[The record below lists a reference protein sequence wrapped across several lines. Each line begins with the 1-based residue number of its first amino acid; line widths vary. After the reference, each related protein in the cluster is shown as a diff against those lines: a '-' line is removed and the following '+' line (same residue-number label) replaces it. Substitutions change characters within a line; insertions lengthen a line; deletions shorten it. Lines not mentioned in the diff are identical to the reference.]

1 MMRIDLLRHGET
13 ETPGRLLGRTDPAL
27 SEKGWAQFARQT
39 DGRQWGAIVTSPRLR
54 ARAAAERL
62 AGASE
67 TPLRVDD
74 DWAEV
79 DFGAWDGRTLDELRA
94 DAATAD
100 SLAALYSSPDAP
112 SAPRGES
119 WKTLTARVSRA
130 IDRLLAGTADDGV
143 LVVTHAGPMRAALA
157 LACGMPFACLWAFK
171 IDPGTRIS
179 LHAGR
184 DETSGLW
191 GEIVEVAQP

>member
-1 MMRIDLLRHGET
+1 MTRIDLLRHGET

-27 SEKGWAQFARQT
+27 SDKGWAQFARQT
-39 DGRQWGAIVTSPRLR
+39 DGRQWGAIITSPRLR

-62 AGASE
+62 AGGSG
-67 TPLRVDD
+67 TTLRVDD

-79 DFGAWDGRTLDELRA
+79 DFGDWDGRTLEELRA
-94 DAATAD
+94 DAETAAA
-100 SLAALYSSPDAP
+100 LAALYTSPDAP
-112 SAPRGES
+112 GAPGGES
-119 WKTLTARVSRA
+119 WHALEARVSRA

-157 LACGMPFACLWAFK
+157 LACGMPFASLWAFK

-184 DETSGLW
+184 DEISGLW
-191 GEIVEVAQP
+191 GEIVEVVQP

>member
-1 MMRIDLLRHGET
+1 MTLIDLLRHGET

-27 SEKGWAQFARQT
+27 SDKGWAQFARQT

-54 ARAAAERL
+54 TRAAAEWL
-62 AGASE
+62 AGASG

-79 DFGAWDGRTLDELRA
+79 DFGDWDGRTIDELHT
-94 DAATAD
+94 DANTAAA
-100 SLAALYSSPDAP
+100 LAALYSSPDAP
-112 SAPRGES
+112 GAPAGES
-119 WKTLTARVSRA
+119 WLTLTARVSRA
-130 IDRLLAGTADDGV
+130 IDRLLAGAADDGV
-143 LVVTHAGPMRAALA
+143 LVVTHAGPIRAALA
-157 LACGMPFACLWAFK
+157 LVCGMPFASLWAFK

-184 DETSGLW
+184 DKDSGLW
-191 GEIVEVAQP
+191 GEIIEVAQP

>member
-1 MMRIDLLRHGET
+1 MTRIDLLRHGET

-27 SEKGWAQFARQT
+27 SEKGWTQFARQT
-39 DGRQWGAIVTSPRLR
+39 DGRRWGSIVTSPRLR
-54 ARAAAERL
+54 TREAAERL
-62 AGASE
+62 AGASG

-79 DFGAWDGRTLDELRA
+79 DFGEWDGRTLGDLRA
-94 DAATAD
+94 DAATAGA
-100 SLAALYSSPDAP
+100 LAALYSSPDAP
-112 SAPRGES
+112 GAPGGES
-119 WKTLTARVSRA
+119 WHTLTARVSCA
-130 IDRLLAGTADDGV
+130 IGRLLAGTVDDGV

-157 LACGMPFACLWAFK
+157 LACGMPFANLWAFK

-184 DETSGLW
+184 DENSGLW